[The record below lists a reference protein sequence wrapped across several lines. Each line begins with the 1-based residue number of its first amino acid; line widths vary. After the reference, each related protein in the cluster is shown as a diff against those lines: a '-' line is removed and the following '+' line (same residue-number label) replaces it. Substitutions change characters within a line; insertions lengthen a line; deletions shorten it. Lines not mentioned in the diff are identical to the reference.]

1 MEVYDI
7 DRRLDDQQEI
17 LGFEDI
23 HEKQKL
29 QLELIELKKQAN
41 NLNSLIDSERVLT
54 GEQRSKYFEAYNKSN
69 RLEI

>member
-17 LGFEDI
+17 LGFEHI

-29 QLELIELKKQAN
+29 QLELIELKKQAS
-41 NLNSLIDSERVLT
+41 NLNSLIDSERKLT
-54 GEQRSKYFEAYNKSN
+54 GEQRNKFFEAYNKSN